1 MTNLD
6 KIGKDHAKLMLEA
19 FGFLKDKEGA
29 MDIIKNTKMFKFLNN
44 DYTWTYDRPIYET
57 RKLEKPKIVGNYVR
71 GYRRGT
77 KTITEE
83 RVLVGKEKIVYKDK
97 VRKDKNKDYI
107 DHSKIICDL
116 ELKLLSDLEV
126 INEQEY
132 SRLNNMLQSPDPEI
146 VKLAESIIY
155 QKRPLK
161 QKQIKKIKKL
171 V

>member
-6 KIGKDHAKLMLEA
+6 KIGKDHAKLMIEA

-57 RKLEKPKIVGNYVR
+57 RKLEKPKRVGNYVR
-71 GYRRGT
+71 GYRHGT

-97 VRKDKNKDYI
+97 VRKDKNNEYVN
-107 DHSKIICDL
+107 HSKIICAL

-126 INEQEY
+126 VNEQEY
-132 SRLNNMLQSPDPEI
+132 GRLNNMLQSPDPEI
-146 VKLAESIIY
+146 AKLAESIIY